1 MVAIRAK
8 QIFVNL
14 PVQDLKK
21 SVEFFTKVGF
31 EFDANF
37 TDESATCMI
46 IGDNIYAMLLVEE
59 RFQSFISKISNAA
72 DTTEVIVA
80 LSVDSREQV
89 DVIVQAALDAGGSHP
104 TNHRITDLCTDG
116 VFRIWMIT
124 CGKFPIWISA
134 LFLRSNKMKITRAF
148 LD

>member
-46 IGDNIYAMLLVEE
+46 IGENIYAMFLVEE
-59 RFQSFISKISNAA
+59 RFQSFISKKISNAA

-89 DVIVQAALDAGGSHP
+89 DAIVQAALDAGAKPSNEPQDHGFMYGWSFQ
-104 TNHRITDLCTDG
+104 DLDDHLWE
-116 VFRIWMIT
+116 VSYMDLSA
-124 CGKFPIWISA
+124 FPSE
-134 LFLRSNKMKITRAF
+134 
-148 LD
+148 

>member
-1 MVAIRAK
+1 MAIRAK

-31 EFDANF
+31 EFDTNF

-46 IGDNIYAMLLVEE
+46 IGENIYAMLLVEE
-59 RFQSFISKISNAA
+59 RFQSFISKKISNAA

-89 DVIVQAALDAGGSHP
+89 DVIVQAALDAGGKPSNEPQDHGFMYGWSFQ
-104 TNHRITDLCTDG
+104 DLDDHLWE
-116 VFRIWMIT
+116 VSYMDLSA
-124 CGKFPIWISA
+124 FPSE
-134 LFLRSNKMKITRAF
+134 
-148 LD
+148 

>member
-31 EFDANF
+31 EFEANF

-46 IGDNIYAMLLVEE
+46 IGENIYAMLLVEE
-59 RFQSFISKISNAA
+59 RFQSFISKKISNAA
-72 DTTEVIVA
+72 ETTEVIVA

-89 DVIVQAALDAGGSHP
+89 DVIVQAALNAGGKPSNEP
-104 TNHRITDLCTDG
+104 QNHGFMYGWSFQDLDDHLWE
-116 VFRIWMIT
+116 VSYMD
-124 CGKFPIWISA
+124 ISA
-134 LFLRSNKMKITRAF
+134 FPSE
-148 LD
+148 

>member
-46 IGDNIYAMLLVEE
+46 IGENIYAMLLVEE
-59 RFQSFISKISNAA
+59 RFQSFISKKISNAA

-89 DVIVQAALDAGGSHP
+89 DSIVQAALDAGAKPSNEPQDHGFMYGWSFQ
-104 TNHRITDLCTDG
+104 DLDDHLWE
-116 VFRIWMIT
+116 VSYMDLSA
-124 CGKFPIWISA
+124 FPSA
-134 LFLRSNKMKITRAF
+134 
-148 LD
+148 

>member
-46 IGDNIYAMLLVEE
+46 IGENIYVMLLVEE
-59 RFQSFISKISNAA
+59 RFQSFISKKISNAA

-89 DVIVQAALDAGGSHP
+89 DVIVQAALDAGAKPSNEPQDHGFMYGWSFQ
-104 TNHRITDLCTDG
+104 DLDDHLWE
-116 VFRIWMIT
+116 VSYMDLSA
-124 CGKFPIWISA
+124 FPSE
-134 LFLRSNKMKITRAF
+134 
-148 LD
+148 

>member
-46 IGDNIYAMLLVEE
+46 IGENIYAMLLVEE
-59 RFQSFISKISNAA
+59 RFQSFISKKISNAA

-89 DVIVQAALDAGGSHP
+89 DVIVQAALDAGAKPSNEPQDHGFMYGWSFQ
-104 TNHRITDLCTDG
+104 DLDDHLWE
-116 VFRIWMIT
+116 VSYMDLSA
-124 CGKFPIWISA
+124 FPSE
-134 LFLRSNKMKITRAF
+134 
-148 LD
+148 

>member
-1 MVAIRAK
+1 MAIRAK

-46 IGDNIYAMLLVEE
+46 IGENIYAMLLVEE
-59 RFQSFISKISNAA
+59 RFQSFISKKISNAA

-89 DVIVQAALDAGGSHP
+89 DVIVQAALDAGAKPYNEPQDHGFMYGWSFQ
-104 TNHRITDLCTDG
+104 DLDDHLWE
-116 VFRIWMIT
+116 VSYMDLSA
-124 CGKFPIWISA
+124 FPSA
-134 LFLRSNKMKITRAF
+134 
-148 LD
+148 

>member
-46 IGDNIYAMLLVEE
+46 IGENIYAMLLVEE
-59 RFQSFISKISNAA
+59 RFQSFISKKISNAA

-89 DVIVQAALDAGGSHP
+89 DVIVQAALDAGAKPYNEPQDHGFMYGWSFQ
-104 TNHRITDLCTDG
+104 DLDDHLWE
-116 VFRIWMIT
+116 VSYMDLSA
-124 CGKFPIWISA
+124 FPSA
-134 LFLRSNKMKITRAF
+134 
-148 LD
+148 

>member
-31 EFDANF
+31 EFNANF

-46 IGDNIYAMLLVEE
+46 IGENIYAMLLVEE
-59 RFQSFISKISNAA
+59 RFQSFISKKS
-72 DTTEVIVA
+72 
-80 LSVDSREQV
+80 
-89 DVIVQAALDAGGSHP
+89 P
-104 TNHRITDLCTDG
+104 
-116 VFRIWMIT
+116 MP
-124 CGKFPIWISA
+124 PIQPKSS
-134 LFLRSNKMKITRAF
+134 LPCL
-148 LD
+148 

>member
-21 SVEFFTKVGF
+21 SVDFFTKVGF

-37 TDESATCMI
+37 TDDSATCMI

-59 RFQSFISKISNAA
+59 RFQSFISKKISNAA

-89 DVIVQAALDAGGSHP
+89 DVIVQAALDAGAKPYNEPQDHGFMYGWSFQ
-104 TNHRITDLCTDG
+104 DLDDHLWE
-116 VFRIWMIT
+116 VSYMDLSA
-124 CGKFPIWISA
+124 FPSE
-134 LFLRSNKMKITRAF
+134 
-148 LD
+148 

>member
-1 MVAIRAK
+1 MAIRAK

-46 IGDNIYAMLLVEE
+46 IGENIYAMLLVEE
-59 RFQSFISKISNAA
+59 RFQSFISKKISNAA

-89 DVIVQAALDAGGSHP
+89 DSIVQAALDAGAKPSNEPQDHGFMYGWSFQ
-104 TNHRITDLCTDG
+104 DLDDHLWE
-116 VFRIWMIT
+116 VSYMDLSA
-124 CGKFPIWISA
+124 FPSA
-134 LFLRSNKMKITRAF
+134 
-148 LD
+148 

>member
-21 SVEFFTKVGF
+21 SIEFFTKVGF
-31 EFDANF
+31 EFNANF

-46 IGDNIYAMLLVEE
+46 IGENIYAMLLVEE
-59 RFQSFISKISNAA
+59 RFQSFISKKISNAA

-89 DVIVQAALDAGGSHP
+89 DATVQAALDAGAKPSNEPQDHGFMYGWSFQ
-104 TNHRITDLCTDG
+104 DLDDHLWE
-116 VFRIWMIT
+116 VSYMDLSA
-124 CGKFPIWISA
+124 FPSE
-134 LFLRSNKMKITRAF
+134 
-148 LD
+148 

>member
-1 MVAIRAK
+1 MAIRAK

-46 IGDNIYAMLLVEE
+46 IGENIYAMLLVEE
-59 RFQSFISKISNAA
+59 RFQSFISKKISNAA

-89 DVIVQAALDAGGSHP
+89 DVIVQAALDAGGKPSNEPQDHGFMYGWSFQ
-104 TNHRITDLCTDG
+104 DLDDHLWE
-116 VFRIWMIT
+116 VSYMDLSA
-124 CGKFPIWISA
+124 FPS
-134 LFLRSNKMKITRAF
+134 
-148 LD
+148 D

>member
-1 MVAIRAK
+1 MAIRAK

-46 IGDNIYAMLLVEE
+46 IGENIYAMLLVEE
-59 RFQSFISKISNAA
+59 RFQSFISKKISNAA

-89 DVIVQAALDAGGSHP
+89 DAIVQAALDAGAKPSNEPQDHGFMYGWSFQ
-104 TNHRITDLCTDG
+104 DLDDHLWE
-116 VFRIWMIT
+116 VSYMDLSA
-124 CGKFPIWISA
+124 FPSE
-134 LFLRSNKMKITRAF
+134 
-148 LD
+148 

>member
-31 EFDANF
+31 EFNANF

-59 RFQSFISKISNAA
+59 RFQSFISKKISNAA

-89 DVIVQAALDAGGSHP
+89 DVIVQAALDAGGKPSNEPQDHGFMYGWSFQ
-104 TNHRITDLCTDG
+104 DLDDHLWE
-116 VFRIWMIT
+116 VSYMDLSA
-124 CGKFPIWISA
+124 FPSE
-134 LFLRSNKMKITRAF
+134 
-148 LD
+148 

>member
-46 IGDNIYAMLLVEE
+46 IGENIYAMLLVEE
-59 RFQSFISKISNAA
+59 RFQSFISKKISNAA

-89 DVIVQAALDAGGSHP
+89 DVIVQAALDAGGKPSNEPQDHGFMYGWSFQ
-104 TNHRITDLCTDG
+104 DLDDHLWE
-116 VFRIWMIT
+116 VSYMDLSA
-124 CGKFPIWISA
+124 FPSE
-134 LFLRSNKMKITRAF
+134 
-148 LD
+148 

>member
-1 MVAIRAK
+1 MVAVRAK

-14 PVQDLKK
+14 PVKDLKK

-59 RFQSFISKISNAA
+59 RFQSFISKEISNASNTA
-72 DTTEVIVA
+72 EVIVA
-80 LSVDSREQV
+80 LSVDSREEV
-89 DVIVQAALDAGGSHP
+89 DTIVQAALDAGGKPYNDPQDHGFMYGWSFQDPDDHLWEVSYMDLSAFP
-104 TNHRITDLCTDG
+104 TQE
-116 VFRIWMIT
+116 
-124 CGKFPIWISA
+124 
-134 LFLRSNKMKITRAF
+134 
-148 LD
+148 

>member
-14 PVQDLKK
+14 AVQDLKK
-21 SVEFFTKVGF
+21 SIEFFTKVGF
-31 EFDANF
+31 EFNANF

-46 IGDNIYAMLLVEE
+46 IGENIYAMLLVEE
-59 RFQSFISKISNAA
+59 RFQSFISKKISNAA

-89 DVIVQAALDAGGSHP
+89 DAIVQAALDAGAKPSNEPQDHGFMYGWSFQ
-104 TNHRITDLCTDG
+104 DLDDHLWE
-116 VFRIWMIT
+116 VSYMDLSA
-124 CGKFPIWISA
+124 FPSE
-134 LFLRSNKMKITRAF
+134 
-148 LD
+148 

>member
-46 IGDNIYAMLLVEE
+46 IGENIYAMLLVEE
-59 RFQSFISKISNAA
+59 RFQSFISKKISNAA

-89 DVIVQAALDAGGSHP
+89 DVIVQAALDAGGKPSNEPQDHGFMYGWSFQ
-104 TNHRITDLCTDG
+104 DLDDHLWE
-116 VFRIWMIT
+116 VSYMDLSA
-124 CGKFPIWISA
+124 FPSA
-134 LFLRSNKMKITRAF
+134 
-148 LD
+148 

>member
-1 MVAIRAK
+1 MAIRAK

-59 RFQSFISKISNAA
+59 RFQSFISKKISNAA

-89 DVIVQAALDAGGSHP
+89 DAIVQAALDAGAKPSNEPQDHGFMYGWSFQ
-104 TNHRITDLCTDG
+104 DLDDHLWE
-116 VFRIWMIT
+116 VSYMDLSA
-124 CGKFPIWISA
+124 FPSE
-134 LFLRSNKMKITRAF
+134 
-148 LD
+148 

>member
-1 MVAIRAK
+1 MAIRAK

-59 RFQSFISKISNAA
+59 RFQSFISKKISNAA

-89 DVIVQAALDAGGSHP
+89 DVIVQAALDAGGKPSNEPQDHGFMYGWSFQ
-104 TNHRITDLCTDG
+104 DLDDHLWE
-116 VFRIWMIT
+116 VSYMDLSA
-124 CGKFPIWISA
+124 FPSE
-134 LFLRSNKMKITRAF
+134 
-148 LD
+148 

>member
-46 IGDNIYAMLLVEE
+46 IGENIYAMLLVEE
-59 RFQSFISKISNAA
+59 RFQSFISKKISNAA

-80 LSVDSREQV
+80 LSVDSRDQV
-89 DVIVQAALDAGGSHP
+89 DTIVQAALDAGAKPSNEPQDHGFMYGWSFQ
-104 TNHRITDLCTDG
+104 DLDDHLWE
-116 VFRIWMIT
+116 VSYMDLSA
-124 CGKFPIWISA
+124 FPSA
-134 LFLRSNKMKITRAF
+134 
-148 LD
+148 

>member
-46 IGDNIYAMLLVEE
+46 IGEYIYAMLLVEE
-59 RFQSFISKISNAA
+59 RFQSFISKKISNAA

-89 DVIVQAALDAGGSHP
+89 DVIVQAALDAGGKPSNEPQDHGFMYGWSFQ
-104 TNHRITDLCTDG
+104 DLDDHLWE
-116 VFRIWMIT
+116 VSYMDLSA
-124 CGKFPIWISA
+124 FPSE
-134 LFLRSNKMKITRAF
+134 
-148 LD
+148 